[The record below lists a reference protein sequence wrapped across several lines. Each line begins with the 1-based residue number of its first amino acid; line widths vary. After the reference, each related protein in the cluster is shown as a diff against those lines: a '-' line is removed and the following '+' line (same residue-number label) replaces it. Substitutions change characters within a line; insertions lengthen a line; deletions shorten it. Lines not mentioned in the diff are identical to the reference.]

1 MTARRDVARAELRA
15 ARPVALADK
24 YVNPRAVLR
33 HHAAK
38 GELIRLAPGYYMAPP
53 DDQPLAW
60 TPTIETATAAIATAA
75 YPGEDVVLMGLTA
88 ARIHGALPRAIGVGI
103 VAVPRQHAPIVL
115 DDGGRAI
122 FVARDTGRLDAV
134 RMPVETG
141 RVLVTTVEQTV
152 LDLARRP
159 NLGGLELE
167 ARAAIANLMPR
178 VDHDHLLELAHEQN
192 VGRRAAAL
200 LRAAR

>member
-1 MTARRDVARAELRA
+1 MTALRDVARAQLRA
-15 ARPVALADK
+15 ARPVNLADK
-24 YVNPRAVLR
+24 YANPRALLR

-60 TPTIETATAAIATAA
+60 RPTIETAAAAIATTA
-75 YPGEDVVLMGLTA
+75 YPDEDVVLMGLTA

-103 VAVPRQHAPIVL
+103 AAIPRQHTPITL
-115 DDGGRAI
+115 DDGGRVL
-122 FVARDTGRLDAV
+122 FVARDTDRLDAV

-141 RVLVTTVEQTV
+141 HVLVTTVEQTV

-159 NLGGLELE
+159 TLGGLEVE
-167 ARAAIANLMPR
+167 ARGAIANLMPR
-178 VDHDHLLELAHEQN
+178 VDTEYLLELADEN
-192 VGRRAAAL
+192 NFGRRAAELVRTA
-200 LRAAR
+200 

>member
-1 MTARRDVARAELRA
+1 MGALRDVARAPLRA
-15 ARPVALADK
+15 ARPVNLADQ
-24 YVNPRAVLR
+24 YVNPRALLR

-38 GELIRLAPGYYMAPP
+38 GDLIRLAPGYYMAPP
-53 DDQPLAW
+53 DDQPVAW
-60 TPTIETATAAIATAA
+60 RPTIETATAAIATAA

-103 VAVPRQHAPIVL
+103 VAVPRQHAPIGL
-115 DDGGRAI
+115 DDGGQAI
-122 FVARDTGRLDAV
+122 FVARDTDRLDAV

-167 ARAAIANLMPR
+167 ARDAIVNLMPR
-178 VDHDHLLELAHEQN
+178 VDNDHLLELAGEQN
-192 VGRRAAAL
+192 FVRRAAAL
-200 LRAAR
+200 LKAV

>member
-1 MTARRDVARAELRA
+1 MTALRDVARAQLRA
-15 ARPVALADK
+15 VRPVNLADK
-24 YVNPRAVLR
+24 YANPRALLR
-33 HHAAK
+33 HHAAN

-53 DDQPLAW
+53 DDQPLTW
-60 TPTIETATAAIATAA
+60 RPTIETATAAIATTA
-75 YPGEDVVLMGLTA
+75 YPGEEIVLMGLTA

-103 VAVPRQHAPIVL
+103 VAVPRQHAPITL
-115 DDGGRAI
+115 DDGGRVV
-122 FVARDTGRLDAV
+122 FVARDTARLDAV

-159 NLGGLELE
+159 KLGGLEVE

-178 VDHDHLLELAHEQN
+178 VDTEHLLELADEHHF
-192 VGRRAAAL
+192 GRRAAAL
-200 LRAAR
+200 LKATR